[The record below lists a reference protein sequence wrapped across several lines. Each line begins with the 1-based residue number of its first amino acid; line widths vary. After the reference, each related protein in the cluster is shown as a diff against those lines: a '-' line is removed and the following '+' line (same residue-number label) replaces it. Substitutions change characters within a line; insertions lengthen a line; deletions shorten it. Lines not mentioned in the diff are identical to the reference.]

1 MWKDRIYNIPV
12 FLSGS
17 DKDILK
23 ECKMRGEHIKHA
35 MYGALILIPAILGF
49 VSMSYAVST
58 ISKQPYIYL
67 FAGAL
72 WGFTVMVIDRFIVS
86 SYRKIPLN
94 EDSDFWHHLFGTWG
108 AVLSRIILAAVIGI
122 AVGHPLVLWYFDD
135 VIQDEL
141 RKEKIVNYQGFE
153 NSAQNKVKNIN
164 SEYQKTR
171 MKWEEANVLFLQE
184 MNGVSGGLASGRAG
198 YGTLAKR
205 AESHVNLYKSQLDSL
220 QNIMKFENAKAKSE
234 VDKNKKNLDAIN
246 VGYMSKDQALENL
259 KKKKGWEIT
268 GKQYFIIFCF
278 VLLDTIVVVLKAGLR
293 PGPYDYML
301 TEKERSIIADKLK
314 ERIVWKKRNDVAI
327 NKDYDNRLLKEIEN
341 DFKIFEIEQNE
352 RVAFKK
358 TVIRKEYALKTM
370 HENNLFEINKAY
382 AQERYNELIIE
393 FSDPNIR
400 SELLKKIKW

>member
-1 MWKDRIYNIPV
+1 
-12 FLSGS
+12 
-17 DKDILK
+17 
-23 ECKMRGEHIKHA
+23 
-35 MYGALILIPAILGF
+35 
-49 VSMSYAVST
+49 
-58 ISKQPYIYL
+58 
-67 FAGAL
+67 
-72 WGFTVMVIDRFIVS
+72 
-86 SYRKIPLN
+86 
-94 EDSDFWHHLFGTWG
+94 
-108 AVLSRIILAAVIGI
+108 
-122 AVGHPLVLWYFDD
+122 
-135 VIQDEL
+135 
-141 RKEKIVNYQGFE
+141 
-153 NSAQNKVKNIN
+153 
-164 SEYQKTR
+164 
-171 MKWEEANVLFLQE
+171 
-184 MNGVSGGLASGRAG
+184 
-198 YGTLAKR
+198 
-205 AESHVNLYKSQLDSL
+205 
-220 QNIMKFENAKAKSE
+220 MKFENAKAKSE